1 MLLSNTAIIAV
12 AVAIGIIVAAVI
24 RLIRRKG
31 SIISSAVLALLLSA
45 AAYAILILTIPEV
58 VYLGPRERHTEY
70 RAPFGYTDPAGERHD
85 LRIGGKYI
93 YNSLDEDAI
102 IYPVIYGENDG
113 RDVPAVIPAEELTE
127 VTALPD
133 RYFTNPDKS
142 VESHASSKTV
152 WYIDTP
158 RKMYERRGMEMPDL

>member
-12 AVAIGIIVAAVI
+12 AVAIGLIVAAVI
-24 RLIRRKG
+24 RKG

-58 VYLGPRERHTEY
+58 VYLGPRERHTAY
-70 RAPFGYTDPAGERHD
+70 RAPFGYTDPTGEKHD

>member
-1 MLLSNTAIIAV
+1 M
-12 AVAIGIIVAAVI
+12 
-24 RLIRRKG
+24 
-31 SIISSAVLALLLSA
+31 
-45 AAYAILILTIPEV
+45 
-58 VYLGPRERHTEY
+58 
-70 RAPFGYTDPAGERHD
+70 
-85 LRIGGKYI
+85 IGGKYI